1 MEKIKIR
8 ITIAYD
14 GSNYAGW
21 QVQKIGVG
29 VQEKLNEAVKKIF
42 PDASNVEGSSRTD
55 AGVHALGM
63 VAHFEVPAEKF
74 RMPMRKVP
82 LALNA
87 YLPEDIRVMDAKR
100 CPPDFHARF
109 SAKGKQYRYFIWNHP
124 ANNPLLRNHV
134 WHIPRKLNL
143 KLMKEAARLFV
154 GTHDFRSFAANRN
167 YEYGN
172 TVRTLWKCDIKKN
185 GNLITFIIEGDGF
198 LYKMCRG
205 IVGTIAQVGLG
216 KFTVDEIPKM
226 FAQRDRRVAGM
237 SAPAHGLVLWKVMYD
252 LKAKKVGASVADQ
265 NKSDYTDSSV
275 ES

>member
-14 GSNYAGW
+14 GTNYAGW
-21 QVQKIGVG
+21 QVQKIGIG
-29 VQEKLNEAVKKIF
+29 VQEKINEAVKKIF
-42 PDASNVEGSSRTD
+42 PDATNVEGSSRTD

-63 VAHFEVPAEKF
+63 VAHFEVPREKF
-74 RMPMRKVP
+74 KMPLRKVP

-87 YLPEDIRVMDAKR
+87 YLPEDIRVMEAKK

-109 SAKGKQYRYFIWNHP
+109 SATGKQYRYFIWNHP
-124 ANNPLLRNHV
+124 SNNPLLRNQV
-134 WHIPRKLNL
+134 WHVPRKLNL
-143 KLMKEAARLFV
+143 KLMKEAARFFV

-172 TVRTLWKCDIKKN
+172 TVRTLWRCDIKKN
-185 GNLITFIIEGDGF
+185 GDLITFIIEGNGF
-198 LYKMCRG
+198 LYRMCRG

-226 FAQRDRRVAGM
+226 FEQRDRRVAGM

-252 LKAKKVGASVADQ
+252 SKARQSGRNLLKE
-265 NKSDYTDSSV
+265 N
-275 ES
+275 ESNSRVIPTES

>member
-63 VAHFEVPAEKF
+63 VAHFEVPAEKL
-74 RMPMRKVP
+74 RIPMRKVP

-143 KLMKEAARLFV
+143 KLMKEAVQPFCRDSRFQV
-154 GTHDFRSFAANRN
+154 
-167 YEYGN
+167 
-172 TVRTLWKCDIKKN
+172 VRGKQKLRIWQYSADTLEMRYKEKRKSYY
-185 GNLITFIIEGDGF
+185 
-198 LYKMCRG
+198 LY
-205 IVGTIAQVGLG
+205 
-216 KFTVDEIPKM
+216 
-226 FAQRDRRVAGM
+226 
-237 SAPAHGLVLWKVMYD
+237 Y
-252 LKAKKVGASVADQ
+252 
-265 NKSDYTDSSV
+265 
-275 ES
+275 